1 MTANTPASMTI
12 DEFLGLPDDGVRR
25 ELVRGEVREMTPA
38 SFEHL
43 AVRGRIEFMI
53 QRFVMD
59 RGLGVVGGE
68 GGFVLGPEGTTVL
81 APDIVFVR
89 NERVPVGEDRLRF
102 PALAPDL
109 VVEVLSPSNTAL
121 EMSDKIAIYLES
133 GVRLVWIVD
142 PVRKSIVAHHPDRTA
157 RTFVSGETIDGGDVL
172 PGFAMAVADAFA

>member
-1 MTANTPASMTI
+1 MTATVQTVTI
-12 DEFLGLPDDGVRR
+12 EEFQAFPDDGVRR

-133 GVRLVWIVD
+133 DVRLVWIVD
-142 PVRKSIVAHHPDRTA
+142 PVRKSIAAHHPDRTA
-157 RTFVSGETIDGGDVL
+157 RTFVSGETIDGGEVL